1 MFIRV
6 YHHCYYTGKYRSD
19 VHNICTL
26 RYKRPKEIS
35 VVNGSNYDY
44 HFIIEKLTE
53 TFEEQFEW
61 LGENTEKYITFTAPI
76 KKKNKNGNSDSVW
89 FMTSSLSN
97 LTDNLAEGL
106 HQGKCEK
113 YKSGLI
119 MPHF

>member
-1 MFIRV
+1 MLKEMFIRV

-61 LGENTEKYITFTAPI
+61 LGENTEKYIPSQHQSKRKTKMVTVTAY
-76 KKKNKNGNSDSVW
+76 D
-89 FMTSSLSN
+89 L
-97 LTDNLAEGL
+97 
-106 HQGKCEK
+106 
-113 YKSGLI
+113 
-119 MPHF
+119 